1 MFGGIGDAF
10 QLRHTYLARLSEAFG
25 GDVRYK
31 VVPRIFIKMDRR
43 DSFNTRD
50 LNTPVNLLPENK
62 AMATYAL
69 NRRSELLL
77 QPHDEPCY
85 HLIPPAGI
93 TIIGGE
99 EEHVHC
105 KALFTTT

>member
-1 MFGGIGDAF
+1 MLSNSDTHISPGY
-10 QLRHTYLARLSEAFG
+10 QRLSEVMLG
-25 GDVRYK
+25 
-31 VVPRIFIKMDRR
+31 IKLCPGFFFEMDRR
-43 DSFNTRD
+43 DSFITRD

-99 EEHVHC
+99 EERVHC